1 MINYYFFLSFFLS
14 YKLHVQVNIPK
25 PFFIQKTDLKYIKFL
40 NVLFI
45 KPKPGT

>member
-1 MINYYFFLSFFLS
+1 M
-14 YKLHVQVNIPK
+14 YKLTSQNR
-25 PFFIQKTDLKYIKFL
+25 FFIQKTDLKYIKFL